1 MHSIGCALHRL
12 VDIYD
17 LMPSLRTRSLMSR
30 SLGNGLLSH
39 GSLCLRY
46 VMALLDSRCL
56 CGPVE
61 RRASVSIELH
71 THHRTP
77 DLNAGAAV
85 FLGRRGS
92 SMAMSLE
99 GSWNYLQSG
108 ELQRRQGWS
117 LRTLPN
123 SNFGGPGGEEGTDT
137 SFDPSAENA

>member
-39 GSLCLRY
+39 GSLCLLRY
-46 VMALLDSRCL
+46 VMAFALLDSRCL

-85 FLGRRGS
+85 FLGRRGP
-92 SMAMSLE
+92 SMTMSQE
-99 GSWNYLQSG
+99 GSWNYSQSG

-123 SNFGGPGGEEGTDT
+123 SNFGRPRR
-137 SFDPSAENA
+137 